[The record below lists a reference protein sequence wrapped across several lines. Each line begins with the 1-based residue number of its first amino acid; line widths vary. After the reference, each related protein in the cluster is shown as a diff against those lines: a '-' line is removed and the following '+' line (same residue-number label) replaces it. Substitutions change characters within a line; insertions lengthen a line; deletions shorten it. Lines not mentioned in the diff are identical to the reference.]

1 MARVHWAIL
10 TVLAIPMGCQGPG
23 YSPYGYSSP
32 YGYPAGGGGYG
43 QPYMQPYGQPIQT
56 MTPGPSYV
64 PNGGSMQ
71 PVPDGG
77 ATFRS
82 NTIPGPSGGLT
93 PVPEPGGG
101 AAPLG
106 GGAPPYN
113 PPPNGGLGPGPM
125 SPMVPIPR
133 DSVQFQQPILR
144 EPPGGTIPLGPG
156 PGSPF
161 AEVQPA
167 GAGSNPCAARERP
180 PAVAADPLFEPAPAE
195 GTVPGR
201 ALKPII
207 PSADGTTPFAY
218 DSQNYKWLRGVVSYE
233 KTDRHWSLVYS
244 DAPDDA
250 DELSGCVTIGD
261 QPELMGIG
269 DGEIILVTGEFS
281 GTDTD
286 PRGKPIYVVKEIT
299 RHGKASLVSER

>member
-32 YGYPAGGGGYG
+32 YGYPAGGGGGYG

-64 PNGGSMQ
+64 PNGGGSMMQ
-71 PVPDGG
+71 PTPDAGS
-77 ATFRS
+77 TFRAA
-82 NTIPGPSGGLT
+82 PAGPTGLT
-93 PVPEPGGG
+93 PIPEPGGG
-101 AAPLG
+101 ANPL

-113 PPPNGGLGPGPM
+113 PAPGGGLGPGSNP
-125 SPMVPIPR
+125 VPVPR
-133 DSVQFQQPILR
+133 DSVQFQPPVLR
-144 EPPGGTIPLGPG
+144 EPVGGTIPLGPG

-161 AEVQPA
+161 ADVQPA
-167 GAGSNPCAARERP
+167 GAGANPFAARERP
-180 PAVAADPLFEPAPAE
+180 PAVAADPLFDPPATE

-207 PSADGTTPFAY
+207 PIADGTTPFAY
-218 DSQNYKWLRGVVSYE
+218 DSQNYKWLRGVVNYE

-244 DAPDDA
+244 DAPDAA

-299 RHGKASLVSER
+299 RHGKANLVSER